1 VKEKRKKEKKE
12 RKKKRNEKN
21 GVRKKEKNGVRKKE
35 KNGVR
40 KKKTEFEGK
49 ERKERKEKKKKKM
62 AAATSIGIPLGAEYT
77 FSELNGGDGNYE
89 SYGNYGSYGSYG
101 NYGTNGSGA
110 RPVSSVGGF
119 GLSALV
125 VSSRSG
131 VIVGAQSAE
140 GGAMVNV
147 GASSFNS
154 SSSNSSGSAASS
166 SNSSGSAASS
176 SNSSGSAASGS
187 APFLIAATFDASKA
201 HVPVVFGDVYLRVE
215 GGAVTA
221 YAADGPRA
229 SIQVDGDEVFAAFCD
244 FGNGERPG
252 ALVVRTK
259 STMSIQRAERTQC
272 TVPRGPFFVPIEQGA
287 DVWVFY
293 GDAETIEAETAGIQN
308 SVLGEVATLAA
319 REAAMGARP
328 SSLDRSVYGLMD
340 TGASLYG
347 PATIVEPSFYY
358 DSTGPSITNSGYGSG
373 SGFGSGSGR
382 SGPMGMSGYGYGT
395 GSGIRNAG
403 LVTPGPAVDGLN
415 GTWSNSAN
423 NGANNGAIRTSSSTG
438 ETWPRVW
445 SSRESLF

>member
-1 VKEKRKKEKKE
+1 
-12 RKKKRNEKN
+12 
-21 GVRKKEKNGVRKKE
+21 
-35 KNGVR
+35 
-40 KKKTEFEGK
+40 
-49 ERKERKEKKKKKM
+49 M

-77 FSELNGGDGNYE
+77 FSDLGGVDG
-89 SYGNYGSYGSYG
+89 SYGSYGSYESG
-101 NYGTNGSGA
+101 DGGGA

-119 GLSALV
+119 GLSSLV

-140 GGAMVNV
+140 GGAMVTV
-147 GASSFNS
+147 GASGS
-154 SSSNSSGSAASS
+154 SASGS
-166 SNSSGSAASS
+166 SA
-176 SNSSGSAASGS
+176 SGSAASGS
-187 APFLIAATFDASKA
+187 APFLIAATFDAAKA

-259 STMSIQRAERTQC
+259 STMSIQRAERTRC

-347 PATIVEPSFYY
+347 PATIVEPSFFYTA
-358 DSTGPSITNSGYGSG
+358 TGPNFNNSGYGSG
-373 SGFGSGSGR
+373 SGSGLSGLPGLPGL
-382 SGPMGMSGYGYGT
+382 SYGYGYGYGYGT
-395 GSGIRNAG
+395 GSGIRTAG
-403 LVTPGPAVDGLN
+403 LVTPGPGSPGLN
-415 GTWSNSAN
+415 GLNGSWASTNSTNSTNRA
-423 NGANNGAIRTSSSTG
+423 SSTG

>member
-1 VKEKRKKEKKE
+1 
-12 RKKKRNEKN
+12 
-21 GVRKKEKNGVRKKE
+21 
-35 KNGVR
+35 
-40 KKKTEFEGK
+40 
-49 ERKERKEKKKKKM
+49 M

-77 FSELNGGDGNYE
+77 FSELSGSDG
-89 SYGNYGSYGSYG
+89 SDGNYGSYGSYG
-101 NYGTNGSGA
+101 SYGNNGSGA

-147 GASSFNS
+147 GAS
-154 SSSNSSGSAASS
+154 GSAP
-166 SNSSGSAASS
+166 
-176 SNSSGSAASGS
+176 SGS
-187 APFLIAATFDASKA
+187 APFLIAATFDAAKA

-259 STMSIQRAERTQC
+259 STMSIQRAERTRC

-347 PATIVEPSFYY
+347 PATIVEPSFFY
-358 DSTGPSITNSGYGSG
+358 DSTGPNITNSGYGSG
-373 SGFGSGSGR
+373 SGFGSGSGLR
-382 SGPMGMSGYGYGT
+382 GLSGPMGMSGPSGYGYGT

-415 GTWSNSAN
+415 GAWSNSINSTN
-423 NGANNGAIRTSSSTG
+423 NGANSANRTSSSTG

>member
-1 VKEKRKKEKKE
+1 
-12 RKKKRNEKN
+12 
-21 GVRKKEKNGVRKKE
+21 
-35 KNGVR
+35 
-40 KKKTEFEGK
+40 
-49 ERKERKEKKKKKM
+49 M

-77 FSELNGGDGNYE
+77 FSELNGNYGSDGNYE
-89 SYGNYGSYGSYG
+89 SYGSYG
-101 NYGTNGSGA
+101 NYGNYGNNGGGA

-147 GASSFNS
+147 GASSSNS
-154 SSSNSSGSAASS
+154 SASAPSGSAAS
-166 SNSSGSAASS
+166 A
-176 SNSSGSAASGS
+176 S
-187 APFLIAATFDASKA
+187 APFLIAATFDAAKA

-259 STMSIQRAERTQC
+259 STMSIQRAERTRC

-293 GDAETIEAETAGIQN
+293 GDAETIETETAGIQN

-347 PATIVEPSFYY
+347 PATIVEPSFFY

-373 SGFGSGSGR
+373 SGFGSGSGLR
-382 SGPMGMSGYGYGT
+382 GLSALSGPSGYGYGT
-395 GSGIRNAG
+395 GSGIRNSG

-415 GTWSNSAN
+415 RTWSNSAN
-423 NGANNGAIRTSSSTG
+423 NGANNSANNGANRTSSSTG

>member
-1 VKEKRKKEKKE
+1 
-12 RKKKRNEKN
+12 
-21 GVRKKEKNGVRKKE
+21 
-35 KNGVR
+35 
-40 KKKTEFEGK
+40 
-49 ERKERKEKKKKKM
+49 M

-77 FSELNGGDGNYE
+77 FSELSGSDGNYGNYE
-89 SYGNYGSYGSYG
+89 SYGNYGSY
-101 NYGTNGSGA
+101 GSGA

-147 GASSFNS
+147 GASSSVPSGSGSSNS

-166 SNSSGSAASS
+166 SNSSGSAP
-176 SNSSGSAASGS
+176 SGS
-187 APFLIAATFDASKA
+187 APFLIAATFDAAKA

-373 SGFGSGSGR
+373 SGFGSGSGLR
-382 SGPMGMSGYGYGT
+382 GLSAPMGMSGYGYGT

-415 GTWSNSAN
+415 RTWSNSAN
-423 NGANNGAIRTSSSTG
+423 NGANNSAIRTSSSTG

>member
-1 VKEKRKKEKKE
+1 
-12 RKKKRNEKN
+12 
-21 GVRKKEKNGVRKKE
+21 
-35 KNGVR
+35 
-40 KKKTEFEGK
+40 
-49 ERKERKEKKKKKM
+49 M

-77 FSELNGGDGNYE
+77 FSELSGSDGNY
-89 SYGNYGSYGSYG
+89 GNYESYGSYG

-147 GASSFNS
+147 GASSS
-154 SSSNSSGSAASS
+154 VPSGSAASGSAASGS
-166 SNSSGSAASS
+166 SASGSAAS
-176 SNSSGSAASGS
+176 GSAPTGS
-187 APFLIAATFDASKA
+187 APFLIAATFDAAKA

-347 PATIVEPSFYY
+347 PATIVEPSFFY

-382 SGPMGMSGYGYGT
+382 SGLSAPSALSGYGYGT
-395 GSGIRNAG
+395 GSGIRTAG
-403 LVTPGPAVDGLN
+403 LVMPGPAVDGLN
-415 GTWSNSAN
+415 GAWSNSTTNNSTNNSAN
-423 NGANNGAIRTSSSTG
+423 RTSSSTG

>member
-1 VKEKRKKEKKE
+1 
-12 RKKKRNEKN
+12 
-21 GVRKKEKNGVRKKE
+21 
-35 KNGVR
+35 
-40 KKKTEFEGK
+40 
-49 ERKERKEKKKKKM
+49 M

-77 FSELNGGDGNYE
+77 FSELNGSDGSDGNYGN
-89 SYGNYGSYGSYG
+89 YGNYGSYG
-101 NYGTNGSGA
+101 NNGTNGSGA

-147 GASSFNS
+147 GASSS
-154 SSSNSSGSAASS
+154 VPSG
-166 SNSSGSAASS
+166 

-187 APFLIAATFDASKA
+187 APFLIAATFDAAKA

-221 YAADGPRA
+221 YAVDGPRA

-347 PATIVEPSFYY
+347 PATIVEPSFFY
-358 DSTGPSITNSGYGSG
+358 DSTGPIITNSGYGSG
-373 SGFGSGSGR
+373 FGFGSGSGLR
-382 SGPMGMSGYGYGT
+382 GLSAPSAPSVLSDYGYGT

-403 LVTPGPAVDGLN
+403 LVTPGPPVDGLN
-415 GTWSNSAN
+415 GSWSNSTN
-423 NGANNGAIRTSSSTG
+423 NSTNNSAIRTSSSTG

>member
-1 VKEKRKKEKKE
+1 
-12 RKKKRNEKN
+12 
-21 GVRKKEKNGVRKKE
+21 
-35 KNGVR
+35 
-40 KKKTEFEGK
+40 
-49 ERKERKEKKKKKM
+49 
-62 AAATSIGIPLGAEYT
+62 
-77 FSELNGGDGNYE
+77 
-89 SYGNYGSYGSYG
+89 
-101 NYGTNGSGA
+101 
-110 RPVSSVGGF
+110 
-119 GLSALV
+119 
-125 VSSRSG
+125 
-131 VIVGAQSAE
+131 
-140 GGAMVNV
+140 MVNV
-147 GASSFNS
+147 GASSS
-154 SSSNSSGSAASS
+154 VPSGSAGSAPSGSGSSNSS
-166 SNSSGSAASS
+166 SGSA
-176 SNSSGSAASGS
+176 GSV
-187 APFLIAATFDASKA
+187 PFLIAATFDASKA

-382 SGPMGMSGYGYGT
+382 SGPLGLSGLSGLSGYGYGT
-395 GSGIRNAG
+395 GSGIRNSG

-415 GTWSNSAN
+415 GAWSNSAIR
-423 NGANNGAIRTSSSTG
+423 ANNSTNDSANRTSSSTG

>member
-1 VKEKRKKEKKE
+1 
-12 RKKKRNEKN
+12 
-21 GVRKKEKNGVRKKE
+21 
-35 KNGVR
+35 
-40 KKKTEFEGK
+40 
-49 ERKERKEKKKKKM
+49 M

-77 FSELNGGDGNYE
+77 FSELSGSDGNYE
-89 SYGNYGSYGSYG
+89 SYGNYGNYGNYGSYG
-101 NYGTNGSGA
+101 NNGSGA

-147 GASSFNS
+147 GASSS
-154 SSSNSSGSAASS
+154 VPSGSAGSAPSGSGSSNSS
-166 SNSSGSAASS
+166 SGSA
-176 SNSSGSAASGS
+176 GSV
-187 APFLIAATFDASKA
+187 PFLIAATFDASKA

-347 PATIVEPSFYY
+347 PATIVEPSFFY
-358 DSTGPSITNSGYGSG
+358 DSMGPAITNSGYGSG
-373 SGFGSGSGR
+373 SGFGSGSGLQGL
-382 SGPMGMSGYGYGT
+382 SAPMGMSGYGYGT

-415 GTWSNSAN
+415 RTWSNSAN
-423 NGANNGAIRTSSSTG
+423 NSANRTSSSTG

>member
-1 VKEKRKKEKKE
+1 
-12 RKKKRNEKN
+12 
-21 GVRKKEKNGVRKKE
+21 
-35 KNGVR
+35 
-40 KKKTEFEGK
+40 
-49 ERKERKEKKKKKM
+49 
-62 AAATSIGIPLGAEYT
+62 
-77 FSELNGGDGNYE
+77 
-89 SYGNYGSYGSYG
+89 
-101 NYGTNGSGA
+101 
-110 RPVSSVGGF
+110 
-119 GLSALV
+119 
-125 VSSRSG
+125 
-131 VIVGAQSAE
+131 
-140 GGAMVNV
+140 MVNV
-147 GASSFNS
+147 GASSS
-154 SSSNSSGSAASS
+154 VPSGSAGSAP
-166 SNSSGSAASS
+166 SGSAP
-176 SNSSGSAASGS
+176 SGSAPSGSAPSGS

-347 PATIVEPSFYY
+347 PATIVEPSFFY
-358 DSTGPSITNSGYGSG
+358 DSMGPAITNSGYGSG
-373 SGFGSGSGR
+373 SGFGSGSGLR
-382 SGPMGMSGYGYGT
+382 GLSAPMGMSGYGYGT

-415 GTWSNSAN
+415 GAWSNSAN
-423 NGANNGAIRTSSSTG
+423 NSTNNSTNRTSSSTG

>member
-1 VKEKRKKEKKE
+1 
-12 RKKKRNEKN
+12 
-21 GVRKKEKNGVRKKE
+21 
-35 KNGVR
+35 
-40 KKKTEFEGK
+40 
-49 ERKERKEKKKKKM
+49 M

-77 FSELNGGDGNYE
+77 FSELNGAE
-89 SYGNYGSYGSYG
+89 GSYGTYV
-101 NYGTNGSGA
+101 NNGSGGGA

-119 GLSALV
+119 GLSSLV

-140 GGAMVNV
+140 GGAMVTV
-147 GASSFNS
+147 GAS
-154 SSSNSSGSAASS
+154 ASS
-166 SNSSGSAASS
+166 
-176 SNSSGSAASGS
+176 
-187 APFLIAATFDASKA
+187 PFLIAATFDAAKT

-252 ALVVRTK
+252 ALVVRTN

-308 SVLGEVATLAA
+308 SVLGEVATLAT

-347 PATIVEPSFYY
+347 PATIVEPSFFY
-358 DSTGPSITNSGYGSG
+358 DSTGPNITNSGYGSG
-373 SGFGSGSGR
+373 SGFGSGLSGLQGL
-382 SGPMGMSGYGYGT
+382 SASSGYGYGT
-395 GSGIRNAG
+395 GSGIRTAG
-403 LVTPGPAVDGLN
+403 LVMPGPAVDGLN
-415 GTWSNSAN
+415 GAWPNS
-423 NGANNGAIRTSSSTG
+423 TSSTNTNTNTSSTG

>member
-1 VKEKRKKEKKE
+1 
-12 RKKKRNEKN
+12 
-21 GVRKKEKNGVRKKE
+21 
-35 KNGVR
+35 
-40 KKKTEFEGK
+40 
-49 ERKERKEKKKKKM
+49 M

-77 FSELNGGDGNYE
+77 FSELSGNYGSDGN
-89 SYGNYGSYGSYG
+89 YGNYGSYGNYG
-101 NYGTNGSGA
+101 NNGSGA

-147 GASSFNS
+147 GASG
-154 SSSNSSGSAASS
+154 SG
-166 SNSSGSAASS
+166 S

-187 APFLIAATFDASKA
+187 APSGSAPFLIAATFDAAKA
-201 HVPVVFGDVYLRVE
+201 HVPVVFGDVYLRME

-340 TGASLYG
+340 AGASLYG
-347 PATIVEPSFYY
+347 PATIVEPSFFY

-382 SGPMGMSGYGYGT
+382 SGPSAPSGLSGPSGYGYGT
-395 GSGIRNAG
+395 GSGIRNSG

-415 GTWSNSAN
+415 RAWSNSTN
-423 NGANNGAIRTSSSTG
+423 NSAIRTNRASSSTG

>member
-1 VKEKRKKEKKE
+1 
-12 RKKKRNEKN
+12 
-21 GVRKKEKNGVRKKE
+21 
-35 KNGVR
+35 
-40 KKKTEFEGK
+40 
-49 ERKERKEKKKKKM
+49 M

-101 NYGTNGSGA
+101 NYGNNGGGA

-147 GASSFNS
+147 GASGSAP
-154 SSSNSSGSAASS
+154 SGSAP
-166 SNSSGSAASS
+166 SGSATSS

-259 STMSIQRAERTQC
+259 STMSIQRAERTRC

-382 SGPMGMSGYGYGT
+382 SGPLGLSGLSGLSGYGYGT
-395 GSGIRNAG
+395 GSGIRNSG

-415 GTWSNSAN
+415 RAWSNSTN
-423 NGANNGAIRTSSSTG
+423 NSTNNSAIRTSSSTG

>member
-1 VKEKRKKEKKE
+1 
-12 RKKKRNEKN
+12 
-21 GVRKKEKNGVRKKE
+21 
-35 KNGVR
+35 
-40 KKKTEFEGK
+40 
-49 ERKERKEKKKKKM
+49 M
-62 AAATSIGIPLGAEYT
+62 
-77 FSELNGGDGNYE
+77 
-89 SYGNYGSYGSYG
+89 
-101 NYGTNGSGA
+101 
-110 RPVSSVGGF
+110 
-119 GLSALV
+119 
-125 VSSRSG
+125 
-131 VIVGAQSAE
+131 
-140 GGAMVNV
+140 NV
-147 GASSFNS
+147 G
-154 SSSNSSGSAASS
+154 ASS
-166 SNSSGSAASS
+166 SNSSGSAPSGSTA
-176 SNSSGSAASGS
+176 SGSAASASGSSGS
-187 APFLIAATFDASKA
+187 APFLIAATFDAAKA
-201 HVPVVFGDVYLRVE
+201 HVPVVFGDVYLRME

-347 PATIVEPSFYY
+347 PATIVEPSFFY

-382 SGPMGMSGYGYGT
+382 SGPSALSGPSGYGYGT
-395 GSGIRNAG
+395 GSGIRTAG
-403 LVTPGPAVDGLN
+403 LVTPGPAVDGLKR
-415 GTWSNSAN
+415 TWSNSAN
-423 NGANNGAIRTSSSTG
+423 NGANNSTNNGAIRTSSSTG

>member
-1 VKEKRKKEKKE
+1 
-12 RKKKRNEKN
+12 
-21 GVRKKEKNGVRKKE
+21 
-35 KNGVR
+35 
-40 KKKTEFEGK
+40 
-49 ERKERKEKKKKKM
+49 
-62 AAATSIGIPLGAEYT
+62 L
-77 FSELNGGDGNYE
+77 
-89 SYGNYGSYGSYG
+89 
-101 NYGTNGSGA
+101 
-110 RPVSSVGGF
+110 
-119 GLSALV
+119 
-125 VSSRSG
+125 
-131 VIVGAQSAE
+131 
-140 GGAMVNV
+140 
-147 GASSFNS
+147 
-154 SSSNSSGSAASS
+154 GSAASS

-176 SNSSGSAASGS
+176 SNSPGSAASGS

-272 TVPRGPFFVPIEQGA
+272 TVPRGPFFVPIEQAA

-358 DSTGPSITNSGYGSG
+358 DSTGPIITNSGYGSG
-373 SGFGSGSGR
+373 SGFGSGSGLR
-382 SGPMGMSGYGYGT
+382 GLSGPMGMSGLSGPMGYGYGT

-415 GTWSNSAN
+415 RTWSNSTN
-423 NGANNGAIRTSSSTG
+423 NGANNSANRTSSSTG